1 MVLALWSA
9 NCHILGSQVFAACGP
24 RGISTARSGGAY
36 SLNLEG
42 ESHTFSAIVRRNQ
55 IAILGCLLVLL
66 AASLGWDFYASD
78 LRSAIGWNSTAISAT
93 YVGAQLREIQ
103 PDQASLFL
111 AYELKNNT
119 DTDYHLSDGP
129 GFVVMSR
136 LDQDGSLSSQEQT
149 RLSYPALVPGGQ
161 SVRIAIEIQHP
172 FGWPADN
179 DPQLQQK
186 LKAFVNQRVAGVREF
201 VIFDQPDRVQVTL
214 PGGWQQMKVAA
225 ASLGTEK
232 FEK

>member
-1 MVLALWSA
+1 MKS
-9 NCHILGSQVFAACGP
+9 
-24 RGISTARSGGAY
+24 
-36 SLNLEG
+36 EG
-42 ESHTFSAIVRRNQ
+42 ESYRFWAIVTRNQ
-55 IAILGCLLVLL
+55 IAVLGCLLVLL
-66 AASLGWDFYASD
+66 SASIGWDFYGSE
-78 LRSAIGWNSTAISAT
+78 LRSALGWNSRAITAT
-93 YVGAQLREIQ
+93 YVGAQLRELQ

-119 DTDYHLSDGP
+119 GTDYHLSDGP

-136 LDQDGSLSSQEQT
+136 LQQDGSLSSQEQM
-149 RLSYPALVPGGQ
+149 RLSYPALVPSGQ

-201 VIFDQPDRVQVTL
+201 VIFDQPDRIQVTL

-225 ASLGTEK
+225 ASLAPGR
-232 FEK
+232 